1 MTTKTKLIGAGAAV
15 AAMLA
20 AMGASSF
27 AEFTANSTSP
37 TQTFQAGTVK
47 IQVSN
52 QCVKYLESETSHGT
66 IAELNID
73 TPMNMNPG
81 DTWSGPI
88 TVTNTGSLSELFNV
102 SSTNVSGNL
111 FGGPTPAN
119 VSYYFGA
126 LSSQSLGSNDYVLL
140 KPGQSAS
147 IYISVHLPY
156 AAGNSYQGQGGSF
169 TMYASA
175 VQADNTVLAPSDH
188 VVNPPS
194 PPPPPPPHS

>member
-102 SSTNVSGNL
+102 SSTNVSGYL